1 MNKYVL
7 LSIIIFIIVIVVYSL
22 FEIQNPSS
30 DLHIRI
36 AQIIYLFDIISS
48 LIDESGIVSSIS
60 LFLSDIVHFPNYLI
74 ISLQPAPG
82 NIPQNIADANNEFT
96 IDFYKQISDSDE
108 NLFFSPLSMYTAF
121 SLLYEGARENTAD
134 EIQQVFGFESND
146 ASRYND
152 TTQLLSAI
160 NYDDSYST
168 LELSNG
174 LWIAD
179 WFTANDDYI
188 KIARETYLSD
198 VEQINFIADGVSKI
212 NGWAADKTNGKIDKV
227 VSQKLMTDLTTAII
241 ANAIYFKG
249 TWLTEFST
257 SDTKKSEFKINN
269 TNNVDADFMNIKAEF
284 KYASLNGAQILEM
297 PYKGDRLSMLVIL
310 PKDANGIKQLEESIS
325 VEQIKQWKDNL
336 ALQEVIVSM
345 PKFETRTHYN
355 LTRLLTELGMPTV
368 FDNLNANLLDIGSA
382 DRGNLYVKSATQDAY
397 VKVNEEGTEAAAV
410 TTIVIF
416 SESSPPQ
423 FIADHP
429 FIFIIQDDSSGA
441 ILFMGR
447 VFNPAL

>member
-1 MNKYVL
+1 MNKL
-7 LSIIIFIIVIVVYSL
+7 IPIGIIIVIVGVISVLSL
-22 FEIQNPSS
+22 DQFDTRPSITS
-30 DLHIRI
+30 SNDVN
-36 AQIIYLFDIISS
+36 IIPFTMI
-48 LIDESGIVSSIS
+48 E
-60 LFLSDIVHFPNYLI
+60 N
-74 ISLQPAPG
+74 AT
-82 NIPQNIADANNEFT
+82 IPQNIVTGNNEFA
-96 IDFYKQISDSDE
+96 IDFYKKIYDSDE

-152 TTQLLSAI
+152 TAYLLSVI
-160 NYDDSYST
+160 NRNDSYST
-168 LELSNG
+168 LNLSNG

-179 WFTANDDYI
+179 WFVANDDYI

-212 NGWAADKTNGKIDKV
+212 NGWAADKTNDKIKEV
-227 VSQKLMTDLTTAII
+227 VTPDIMTSDTAAII

-257 SDTKKSEFKINN
+257 DNTRKSEFKINDADS
-269 TNNVDADFMNIKAEF
+269 VDADFMNIETGF
-284 KYASLNGAQILEM
+284 MYASLNGAQILEM

-310 PKDANGIKQLEESIS
+310 PEDVNGIKQLEESIS

-336 ALQEVIVSM
+336 TLQQVVVSM
-345 PKFETRTHYN
+345 PKFETSTHYD
-355 LTRLLTELGMPTV
+355 LDIPLAELGMPTV
-368 FDNLNANLLDIGSA
+368 FDRYGANLLDIGSSV
-382 DRGNLYVKSATQDAY
+382 RGNLYVESALHDAY

-410 TTIVIF
+410 TAIIMEIVTKHPQ
-416 SESSPPQ
+416 PPY

-447 VFNPAL
+447 VSNPAI